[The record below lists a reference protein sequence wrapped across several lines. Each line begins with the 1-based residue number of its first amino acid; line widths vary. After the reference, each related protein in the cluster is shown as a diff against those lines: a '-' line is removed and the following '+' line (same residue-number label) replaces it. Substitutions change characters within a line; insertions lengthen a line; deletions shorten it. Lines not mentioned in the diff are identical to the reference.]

1 MLEINLHLLEGTL
14 AVYSVV
20 GVFLYFLSVTKK
32 IQYTQFITRN
42 KFLKIWIGCISLEIM
57 KVVCAIGIEFIT
69 SNANMRGELYTI
81 LAMSFIFEIAAKVLF
96 LIIIFKRAVGFTY
109 RKPLLIFFCIFLFL
123 NEILNIIPFLF
134 VVVFSILWLLIP
146 TNIPE
151 ELRCESI

>member
-1 MLEINLHLLEGTL
+1 
-14 AVYSVV
+14 
-20 GVFLYFLSVTKK
+20 
-32 IQYTQFITRN
+32 
-42 KFLKIWIGCISLEIM
+42 
-57 KVVCAIGIEFIT
+57 T
-69 SNANMRGELYTI
+69 SNANMHGELYTI

-146 TNIPE
+146 INIPE
-151 ELRCESI
+151 EVRGESI